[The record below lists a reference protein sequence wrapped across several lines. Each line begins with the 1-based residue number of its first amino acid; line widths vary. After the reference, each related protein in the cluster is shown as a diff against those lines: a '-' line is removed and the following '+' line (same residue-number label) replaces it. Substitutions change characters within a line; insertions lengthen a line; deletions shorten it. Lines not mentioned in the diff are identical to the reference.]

1 MNFDVVNKDWLLE
14 KLSNEQSMME
24 FVSFIDSL
32 LEPNFSIAALNLTRQ
47 ELNLWKVEGL
57 IKSNDS
63 ELREWVRVNFFDF
76 IWLKMVDI
84 MRQSKIPFSAIN
96 KIKKEFFEIN
106 DEDLKQL
113 LSNSFNQGR
122 GEIADN
128 EVMTLVQKE
137 VVSQDY
143 PPAVIALFKR
153 YFPPFNLFIFGL
165 MIDRSPINILVN
177 TDGETVYLN
186 PNQLAQTNVTEA
198 LVAFLSKPFIGVP
211 MHTLLDDFYD
221 NPKIKL
227 AEQQQVCNLTKLE
240 TKVLGLL
247 RKENIKEI
255 RIRFNQQLKGE
266 IIIEHVNYVNPDML
280 LKNVHQILERGKYS
294 TIKIVQEDG
303 RIKIFEEVIKE
314 KIKNIN

>member
-1 MNFDVVNKDWLLE
+1 MKFDLLNTDWLTE
-14 KLSNEQSMME
+14 KLSNENSMMG
-24 FVSFIDSL
+24 FVKFIDSL
-32 LEPNFSIAALNLTRQ
+32 LEPIFSISALNLTRQ
-47 ELNLWKVEGL
+47 ELNQWKAEGL

-76 IWLKMVDI
+76 IWLKMIDI
-84 MRQSKIPFSAIN
+84 MRQSKIPFTTIH
-96 KIKKEFFEIN
+96 KLKKEFFEI
-106 DEDLKQL
+106 DDQELRYL
-113 LSNSFNQGR
+113 LSNAYKQGKD
-122 GEIADN
+122 EIPKG
-128 EVMTLVQKE
+128 EVMNLIEKE

-143 PPAVIALFKR
+143 PPAVMALFKR

-165 MIDRSPINILVN
+165 MIERSPISILVN
-177 TDGETVYLN
+177 AYGQTVYLN
-186 PNQLAQTNVTEA
+186 PNQLAKTNVTEA

-211 MHTLLDDFYD
+211 MHTLLDEFYD

-255 RIRFNQQLKGE
+255 RIRFNQQLRGE
-266 IIIEHVNYVNPDML
+266 IIIEHVNYVNPGML
-280 LKNVHQILERGKYS
+280 LKNVQDILQRGKYS

-303 RIKIFEEVIKE
+303 HLKIFEEVIKE
-314 KIKNIN
+314 KVIN

>member
-1 MNFDVVNKDWLLE
+1 MKFDLLNTDWLTE
-14 KLSNEQSMME
+14 KLSNENSMMG
-24 FVSFIDSL
+24 FVKFIDSL
-32 LEPNFSIAALNLTRQ
+32 LEPIFSISALNLTRQ
-47 ELNLWKVEGL
+47 ELNQWKAEGL

-76 IWLKMVDI
+76 IWLKMIDI
-84 MRQSKIPFSAIN
+84 MRQSKIPFTTIH
-96 KIKKEFFEIN
+96 KLKKEFFEI
-106 DEDLKQL
+106 DDQELRYL
-113 LSNSFNQGR
+113 LSNAYKQGKD
-122 GEIADN
+122 EIPKG
-128 EVMTLVQKE
+128 EVMNLIEKE

-143 PPAVIALFKR
+143 PPAVMALFKR

-165 MIDRSPINILVN
+165 MIERSSISILVN
-177 TDGETVYLN
+177 ADGQTVYLN
-186 PNQLAQTNVTEA
+186 PNQLAKTNVTEA

-211 MHTLLDDFYD
+211 MHTLLDEFYD

-247 RKENIKEI
+247 RNENIKEI
-255 RIRFNQQLKGE
+255 RIRFNQQLRGQ

-280 LKNVHQILERGKYS
+280 LKNVQDILQRGKYS

-303 RIKIFEEVIKE
+303 HLKIFEEVIKE
-314 KIKNIN
+314 KVIN

>member
-1 MNFDVVNKDWLLE
+1 MKFDLLNTDWLTE
-14 KLSNEQSMME
+14 KLSNENSMMC
-24 FVSFIDSL
+24 FVKFIDSL
-32 LEPNFSIAALNLTRQ
+32 LEPIFSISALNLTRQ
-47 ELNLWKVEGL
+47 ELNQWKAEGL

-76 IWLKMVDI
+76 IWLKMIDI
-84 MRQSKIPFSAIN
+84 MRQSKIPFTTIH
-96 KIKKEFFEIN
+96 KLKKEFFEI
-106 DEDLKQL
+106 DDQELRYL
-113 LSNSFNQGR
+113 LSNAYKQGKD
-122 GEIADN
+122 EIPKG
-128 EVMTLVQKE
+128 EVMNLIEKE

-143 PPAVIALFKR
+143 PPAVMALFKR

-165 MIDRSPINILVN
+165 MIERSPISILVN
-177 TDGETVYLN
+177 ADGQTVYLN
-186 PNQLAQTNVTEA
+186 PNQLSKTNVTEA

-211 MHTLLDDFYD
+211 MHTLLDEFYD

-255 RIRFNQQLKGE
+255 RIRFNQQLRGE
-266 IIIEHVNYVNPDML
+266 IIIEHVNYVNPGML
-280 LKNVHQILERGKYS
+280 LKNVQDILQRGKYS

-303 RIKIFEEVIKE
+303 HLKIFEEVIKE
-314 KIKNIN
+314 KVIN

>member
-1 MNFDVVNKDWLLE
+1 MKFDLLNTDWLTE
-14 KLSNEQSMME
+14 KLSNENSMMG
-24 FVSFIDSL
+24 FVKFIDSL
-32 LEPNFSIAALNLTRQ
+32 LEPIFSISALNLTRQ
-47 ELNLWKVEGL
+47 ELNQWKAEGL

-76 IWLKMVDI
+76 IWLKMIDI
-84 MRQSKIPFSAIN
+84 MRQSKIPFTTIH
-96 KIKKEFFEIN
+96 KLKKEFFEIN
-106 DEDLKQL
+106 DQELRYL
-113 LSNSFNQGR
+113 LSNAYKQGKD
-122 GEIADN
+122 EIPKG
-128 EVMTLVQKE
+128 EVMNLIEKE

-143 PPAVIALFKR
+143 PPAVMALFKR

-165 MIDRSPINILVN
+165 MIERSPISILVN
-177 TDGETVYLN
+177 ADGQTVYLN
-186 PNQLAQTNVTEA
+186 PNQLAKTNVTEA

-211 MHTLLDDFYD
+211 MHTLLDEFYD

-255 RIRFNQQLKGE
+255 RIRFNQQLRGE
-266 IIIEHVNYVNPDML
+266 IIIEHVNYVNPGML
-280 LKNVHQILERGKYS
+280 LKNVQDILQRGKYS

-303 RIKIFEEVIKE
+303 HLKIFEEVIKE
-314 KIKNIN
+314 KVIN

>member
-1 MNFDVVNKDWLLE
+1 MKFDLLNTDWLTE
-14 KLSNEQSMME
+14 KLSNENSMMG
-24 FVSFIDSL
+24 FVKFIDSL
-32 LEPNFSIAALNLTRQ
+32 LEPIFSISALNLTRQ
-47 ELNLWKVEGL
+47 ELNQWKAEGL

-76 IWLKMVDI
+76 IWLKMIDI
-84 MRQSKIPFSAIN
+84 MRQSKIPFTTIH
-96 KIKKEFFEIN
+96 KLKKEFFEI
-106 DEDLKQL
+106 DDQELRYL
-113 LSNSFNQGR
+113 LSNAYKQGKD
-122 GEIADN
+122 EIPKG
-128 EVMTLVQKE
+128 EVMNLIEKE

-143 PPAVIALFKR
+143 PPAVMALFKR

-165 MIDRSPINILVN
+165 MIERSPISILVN
-177 TDGETVYLN
+177 ADGQTVYLN
-186 PNQLAQTNVTEA
+186 PNQLAKTNVTEA

-211 MHTLLDDFYD
+211 MHTLLDEFYD

-255 RIRFNQQLKGE
+255 RIRFNQQLRGE
-266 IIIEHVNYVNPDML
+266 IIIEHVNYVNPGML
-280 LKNVHQILERGKYS
+280 LKNVQDILQRGKYS

-303 RIKIFEEVIKE
+303 HLKIFEEVIKE
-314 KIKNIN
+314 KIIN

>member
-1 MNFDVVNKDWLLE
+1 MNLDVVNKDWLLD

-24 FVSFIDSL
+24 FVSFIDGL
-32 LEPNFSIAALNLTRQ
+32 LEPKFSISALNLTRQ
-47 ELNLWKVEGL
+47 ELNLWKAEGL

-84 MRQSKIPFSAIN
+84 MRQSKIPFTAIN

-106 DEDLKQL
+106 DDDLKQL

-122 GEIADN
+122 SEIPDS

-137 VVSQDY
+137 VVAQDY
-143 PPAVIALFKR
+143 PPAVVALFKR
-153 YFPPFNLFIFGL
+153 YFPPFNLFVFGL
-165 MIDRSPINILVN
+165 MIDRNPIDILVN

-247 RKENIKEI
+247 KKENIKEI
-255 RIRFNQQLKGE
+255 RIRFNKQLKGE
-266 IIIEHVNYVNPDML
+266 IIIEHVKYANPHVL

-294 TIKIVQEDG
+294 TIKIVQENG
-303 RIKIFEEVIKE
+303 HIKIFEEVIKE
-314 KIKNIN
+314 KISI

>member
-1 MNFDVVNKDWLLE
+1 MKFDLLNTDWLTE
-14 KLSNEQSMME
+14 KLSNENSMMG
-24 FVSFIDSL
+24 FVKFIDSL
-32 LEPNFSIAALNLTRQ
+32 LEPIFSISALNLTRQ
-47 ELNLWKVEGL
+47 ELNQWKAEGL

-76 IWLKMVDI
+76 IWLKMIDI
-84 MRQSKIPFSAIN
+84 MRQSKIPFTTIH
-96 KIKKEFFEIN
+96 KLKKEFFEI
-106 DEDLKQL
+106 DDQELRYL
-113 LSNSFNQGR
+113 LSNAYKQGKD
-122 GEIADN
+122 EIPKG
-128 EVMTLVQKE
+128 EVMNLIEKE

-143 PPAVIALFKR
+143 PPAVMALFKR

-165 MIDRSPINILVN
+165 MIERSPISILVN
-177 TDGETVYLN
+177 ADGQTVYLN
-186 PNQLAQTNVTEA
+186 PNQLAKTNVTEA

-211 MHTLLDDFYD
+211 MHTLLDEFYD

-255 RIRFNQQLKGE
+255 RIRFNQQLRGQ
-266 IIIEHVNYVNPDML
+266 IIIEHVNYVNPGML
-280 LKNVHQILERGKYS
+280 LKNVQDILQRGKYS

-303 RIKIFEEVIKE
+303 HLKIFEEVIKE
-314 KIKNIN
+314 KIIN

>member
-1 MNFDVVNKDWLLE
+1 MILDVVNKDWLLE

-24 FVSFIDSL
+24 FVSFIDGL
-32 LEPNFSIAALNLTRQ
+32 LEPNFSISALNLTRQ
-47 ELNLWKVEGL
+47 ELNLWKAEGL

-84 MRQSKIPFSAIN
+84 MRQSKIPFTAIN

-122 GEIADN
+122 GKIPDS
-128 EVMTLVQKE
+128 EVMTLVKKE
-137 VVSQDY
+137 VVAQDY

-153 YFPPFNLFIFGL
+153 YFPPFNLFVFGL
-165 MIDRSPINILVN
+165 MIDRIPIDILVN

-227 AEQQQVCNLTKLE
+227 AEQQQVSNLTKLE

-247 RKENIKEI
+247 KKENIKEI
-255 RIRFNQQLKGE
+255 RIRFNKQLKGE
-266 IIIEHVNYVNPDML
+266 IIIEHVKYANPDVL

-294 TIKIVQEDG
+294 TIKIVQENG
-303 RIKIFEEVIKE
+303 HIKIFEEVIKE
-314 KIKNIN
+314 KILI

>member
-1 MNFDVVNKDWLLE
+1 MNFNVVNKGWLLE
-14 KLSNEQSMME
+14 KLSNEKSMME

-32 LEPNFSIAALNLTRQ
+32 LEPIFSISALNLTRQ
-47 ELNLWKVEGL
+47 ELNQWKVEGL

-63 ELREWVRVNFFDF
+63 ELREWVRVSFFDF

-84 MRQSKIPFSAIN
+84 MRQFKIPFTTIH
-96 KIKKEFFEIN
+96 KLKKEFFEI
-106 DEDLKQL
+106 DDQDLKKL
-113 LSNSFNQGR
+113 LSNAYEQGKEETPK
-122 GEIADN
+122 GP
-128 EVMTLVQKE
+128 VMDFLESE
-137 VVSQDY
+137 VVLRDY

-165 MIDRSPINILVN
+165 MIERSPISILVN
-177 TDGETVYLN
+177 ADGQTVYLN
-186 PNQLAQTNVTEA
+186 PNQLSETNVTET

-211 MHTLLDDFYD
+211 MHALLDEFYD

-255 RIRFNQQLKGE
+255 RIRFNQQLRGE

-280 LKNVHQILERGKYS
+280 IKNVQDILQRGKYS

-303 RIKIFEEVIKE
+303 HLKIFEEVIKE
-314 KIKNIN
+314 KVIN